1 MTYIERIH
9 NVETGEI
16 IDQEYTKDQI
26 KDAELEFKKTLQ
38 IQKELNA
45 KEAERK
51 AIAEKLGLTT
61 DELQVLLG

>member
-51 AIAEKLGLTT
+51 AIAEKLDLTT

>member
-26 KDAELEFKKTLQ
+26 KEAEAIIENNLK
-38 IQKELNA
+38 IQKELNV